1 MPTDV
6 HPASEAMPRQVR
18 RRQGLLIIGR
28 SFLVSAAVGVGYFVL
43 PFDSPLAMDTGL
55 ELAGGLVLIS
65 GLLTWEVR
73 GILHSPFPAFQAVA
87 ALAITVPLFLILF
100 ATTYYLMGDT
110 DPSNFSE
117 PLTRLDS
124 LYFTITTF
132 ATVGFGD
139 VTAVSQLAR
148 AVVSTQM
155 ALGLIL
161 VGLIARVIFAAVQ
174 VARSRQGHP
183 G

>member
-6 HPASEAMPRQVR
+6 HPASDELYRHVR

-28 SFLVSAAVGVGYFVL
+28 SFLVTAAVCVGYFIL
-43 PFDSPLAMDTGL
+43 PFDSSLALDTGV
-55 ELAGGLVLIS
+55 ELVAGLVLLA
-65 GLLTWEVR
+65 GLLAWQIR
-73 GILHSPFPAFQAVA
+73 GILRSPFPAFQGVA
-87 ALAITVPLFLILF
+87 TVAITAPMFLFLF

-110 DPSNFSE
+110 DASNFSE

-124 LYFTITTF
+124 LYFTVTTF

-139 VTAVSQLAR
+139 ITAVSQMAR
-148 AVVSTQM
+148 GVVTTQM
-155 ALGLIL
+155 GLGLIL
-161 VGLIARVIFAAVQ
+161 VGLIARVIFGAVQ
-174 VARSRQGHP
+174 VARSRRGR

>member
-6 HPASEAMPRQVR
+6 HTASEALSRHVR

-28 SFLVSAAVGVGYFVL
+28 SFFVAAAIGVGYFVL
-43 PFDSPLAMDTGL
+43 PFDSSLAMDTGV
-55 ELAGGLVLIS
+55 ELVAGLMLIA
-65 GLLTWEVR
+65 GLLAWQIR
-73 GILHSPFPAFQAVA
+73 GILRSPFPAFQGVA
-87 ALAITVPLFLILF
+87 TVAITVPMFLILF

-110 DPSNFSE
+110 DASNFSE

-148 AVVSTQM
+148 AVVSAQM

-161 VGLIARVIFAAVQ
+161 VGLIARVIFGAVQ
-174 VARSRQGHP
+174 VARSRHGHQV
-183 G
+183 